1 MAKSGVEK
9 ESRLVE
15 TLRHWAELGR
25 ISSALK
31 PKRRASWESVNRLID
46 AARTVRLAE
55 AAKLRHLLLES
66 NNRLAP
72 LSDPLLSNFD
82 LRRWLA
88 EEREEVYSD
97 WLEWV
102 VKQLPTLG
110 DVLYVLG
117 VLEPEGIASEALS
130 TFSTKREMQ
139 VKLRESWKRLDL
151 VIRSAGRVLVLIEVK
166 KTSAEE
172 ADTAKQKEYLEWAK
186 GEPERDKYFILLAK
200 AGERPE
206 YHEFK
211 LRTFEDICRVLRKRV
226 PELISERKMT
236 VSTGALVLAYVG
248 AVEQNML
255 DLSSGAAR
263 RVIGGEDVAT
273 ARRLALYLER
283 LLKGGNDDGSKYGP

>member
-1 MAKSGVEK
+1 MVKSGVER
-9 ESRLVE
+9 ERRLVE

-31 PKRRASWESVNRLID
+31 PKRRASWESVNRMID
-46 AARTVRLAE
+46 AARAVRLAE

-117 VLEPEGIASEALS
+117 VLEPEGIASEVLS
-130 TFSTKREMQ
+130 TFSTKREMF
-139 VKLRESWKRLDL
+139 VKLPHWESWKRLDL
-151 VIRSAGRVLVLIEVK
+151 VIRCEGRVLGLIEVK
-166 KTSAEE
+166 KRSAEQ
-172 ADTAKQKEYLEWAK
+172 ADTAKQEEYFEWGK
-186 GEPERDKYFILLAK
+186 QEPERHKYYVLLARGGR
-200 AGERPE
+200 AP
-206 YHEFK
+206 
-211 LRTFEDICRVLRKRV
+211 RV
-226 PELISERKMT
+226 PRIPASYLR
-236 VSTGALVLAYVG
+236 GYL
-248 AVEQNML
+248 
-255 DLSSGAAR
+255 SGAEKTSPETNQ
-263 RVIGGEDVAT
+263 GGE
-273 ARRLALYLER
+273 
-283 LLKGGNDDGSKYGP
+283 NDDCDGGAGTRLRGGRRAEPPGAAVGLGAKGN